1 MQNLPELD
9 PLHQIRDYANES
21 KRLSDGIMKLVSR
34 MMLGEASTGGPMPEH
49 IADTVEF
56 LRFFI
61 DAAPILAVELLPNV
75 NDPIMVRTTQALETI
90 FGYAPGELNGQ
101 PVSIIIPPDKRQV
114 HGQHVL
120 GFLQHP
126 TDRQMG
132 ADVKPEGYTR
142 DGKRFPIVVIW
153 RRFFVD
159 RRQFLAA
166 TIMPQLED
174 QRISELNAEIAAL
187 KSQLSI
193 S

>member
-1 MQNLPELD
+1 MPSLPEVD
-9 PLHQIRDYANES
+9 PLRRIRDYANES
-21 KRLSDGIMKLVSR
+21 KRLSDGIMEMVSR
-34 MMLGEASTGGPMPEH
+34 MISDESGEPMSEH

-101 PVSIIIPPDKRQV
+101 PVSILIPPDKRQI
-114 HGQHVL
+114 HGQHIL
-120 GFLQHP
+120 GFLEHP

-132 ADVKPEGYTR
+132 ADVRPEGFTR
-142 DGKRFPIVVIW
+142 DGRRFPIVVIW

-159 RRQFLAA
+159 RRAFLAA

-174 QRISELNAEIAAL
+174 QRLAEANREIEAL
-187 KSQLSI
+187 KSRI
-193 S
+193 PK